1 MLTHAI
7 ILPTLQI
14 ETWRGG
20 VMEGRER
27 QQIDRGRR
35 RDMEKKK
42 RKRREKKSDMK

>member
-27 QQIDRGRR
+27 QQIDRGRG
-35 RDMEKKK
+35 RDIKKK
-42 RKRREKKSDMK
+42 KERRERRKVT

>member
-27 QQIDRGRR
+27 QQIDRGRG
-35 RDMEKKK
+35 RDIKKK
-42 RKRREKKSDMK
+42 KKRREKKSDMK

>member
-20 VMEGRER
+20 VMEGRES
-27 QQIDRGRR
+27 QQIDRGR
-35 RDMEKKK
+35 EGEGEIK
-42 RKRREKKSDMK
+42 KRRERRKVT